1 MKNEAIR
8 LAGLWLSLSASVALA
23 QGPAVSS
30 PPRPLQID
38 ASAAFVPA
46 GPPDYVGGTNRAP
59 DGDVLGVTDRYL
71 TLKAKPW
78 IPVMGELH
86 FSRVPEAEWEDE
98 ILKMKSAGVTVIST
112 YMFWIHHE
120 EVQGVWDWTGQRDL
134 RHFAELCEKH
144 HMLLYMR
151 IGPWAHGEARN
162 GGLPDW
168 VVQGGP
174 VRQMDPKFMAET
186 GTLYQQIGKQLQGM
200 LWKDGGPVI
209 GVQIE
214 NEYSARGLNK
224 GEAYILALKKLA
236 VESGLDVP
244 LYSVTG
250 WDRAVVPKGQ
260 FLPVYGGYPAAPWG
274 SSRTALPPQEVYAF
288 RFHSRVS
295 GNMGMIGSAGTP
307 EQSSAPAPA
316 RTPSLTAEVG
326 GGIED
331 TYHRRPVLSAD
342 DIAAMMP
349 VMLGSGVNGYG
360 TYMFHGGENP
370 NGKLTTLQESQ
381 ATHYPTDVPV
391 KSYDFQAPIGQF
403 GLERESLRLM
413 KDWNYFLN
421 DFGDLLAPM
430 PAFAPVIVPK
440 SPDDLG
446 PLRWS
451 VRTDGKSG
459 FVFVNNYVREAAMPA
474 HPHTQFAIALPGGR
488 TQLMPDTPIDIP
500 AGAYFAW
507 PFSLDLSGVTVRY
520 ATAQLMAR
528 LDDRSEGSD
537 EPTYLFTCLRGLR
550 CELVLETPRAD
561 VTASPGVSI
570 SERDGAVVI
579 AGTEASEGQHA
590 LMPVRVKNQNGATV
604 SFLLLTAAEADDA
617 WKAELAGKQEV
628 LFTSADVFAEEAGVT
643 MQQLD
648 NPVFQF
654 TIYPA
659 QEHAPP
665 SSAPLRN
672 AGADYTVTLTRL
684 TPTVEVTQQRQAG
697 TVPPGTLG
705 PALSWRPTG
714 VAQAPGDPVWAADA
728 AAWQLR
734 FTPREL
740 PPGVSNLFLKVM
752 YTGDEARL
760 NGDGMLLDD
769 NFFNG
774 EPWLVGLKR
783 YASGGILPPMQ
794 LQILP
799 MRGDSPIFLAGAARS
814 RIGNGGQ
821 TIAFDGARLQPQ
833 YQVSIG
839 DPSGKGSRSTSRR
852 GSQ

>member
-1 MKNEAIR
+1 MNQAIR
-8 LAGLWLSLSASVALA
+8 LAGVCLSLGASVVLA

-30 PPRPLQID
+30 MQRPLQID
-38 ASAAFVPA
+38 ATAAFVPA
-46 GPPDYVGGTNRAP
+46 GPSDYVGGTNRAP

-112 YMFWIHHE
+112 YVFWIHHE
-120 EVQGVWDWTGQRDL
+120 EVQGVWDWSGQKDL
-134 RHFAELCEKH
+134 RHFAELCAKH
-144 HMLLYMR
+144 RMLLYMR

-174 VRQMDPKFMAET
+174 VRQQDPKFMTET

-214 NEYSARGLNK
+214 NEYSARGPNK

-250 WDRAVVPKGQ
+250 WDRAVVPKRE

-295 GNMGMIGSAGTP
+295 GNMGMIGAAGTP

-316 RTPSLTAEVG
+316 RTPSLTAEMG

-331 TYHRRPVLSAD
+331 TYHRRPLMSAD

-403 GLERESLRLM
+403 GLERQSLRLM
-413 KDWNYFLN
+413 KEWNYFLN
-421 DFGDLLAPM
+421 DFGNLLAPM

-440 SPDDLG
+440 SPEDLE

-474 HPHTQFAIALPGGR
+474 HPRTQFAIALPGGR
-488 TQLMPDTPIDIP
+488 TQTIPDTPIDIP
-500 AGAYFAW
+500 AGTYFAW
-507 PFSLDLSGVTVRY
+507 PFSLDLGGVTVRY

-528 LDDRSEGSD
+528 LDDRSGGAG
-537 EPTYLFTCLRGLR
+537 EPTYLFTCLSGLR
-550 CELVLETPRAD
+550 CELVLEASRAD
-561 VTASPGVSI
+561 VTAPPGVNI
-570 SERDGAVVI
+570 SERDGAAVI
-579 AGTEASEGQHA
+579 NGTNASDGQHA
-590 LMPVRVKNQNGATV
+590 MAPVRVKTRSGATV
-604 SFLLLTAAEADDA
+604 SFLLLAPSQAEDA
-617 WKAELAGKQEV
+617 WKVELAGKQEV
-628 LFTSADVFAEEAGVT
+628 LFTSADVFADTAKVT
-643 MQQLD
+643 LQQLD
-648 NPVFQF
+648 NPVFHF
-654 TIYPA
+654 ALYPA
-659 QEHAPP
+659 EEHAPP
-665 SSAPLRN
+665 SSVPLRQ
-672 AGADYTVTLTRL
+672 AGAAYTAVLARVM
-684 TPTVEVTQQRQAG
+684 PVAEITQQRQAG

-705 PALSWRPTG
+705 PALSWRPKG
-714 VAQAPGDPVWAADA
+714 VAQAPGDAVWAADA
-728 AAWQLR
+728 AEWQVR

-740 PPGVSNLFLKVM
+740 PPGVSNLFFEVM

-760 NGDGMLLDD
+760 GENGTLLDD

-774 EPWLVGLKR
+774 EAWLVGLKR
-783 YASGGILPPMQ
+783 YENSGILPPMQ
-794 LQILP
+794 LQVLP
-799 MRGDSPIFLAGAARS
+799 MRSDSPIYLPEAARS
-814 RIGNGGQ
+814 RIAENGQ
-821 TIAFDGARLQPQ
+821 TIALKGVRLQPQ
-833 YQVSIG
+833 YQLSVG
-839 DPSGKGSRSTSRR
+839 DK
-852 GSQ
+852 